1 MAKFELDLEPRELSV
16 EVIYLMSQKSSQAE
30 IFSITLSSPKIFKS
44 HTHTH
49 KVCEREEEVQIYRW
63 QAKSIKICFIT
74 V

>member
-1 MAKFELDLEPRELSV
+1 MAKFELELKPRELSI

-49 KVCEREEEVQIYRW
+49 TESV
-63 QAKSIKICFIT
+63 
-74 V
+74 